1 MNTRLILI
9 TVIASIGGLLFGYD
23 TGVINGTQYFLS
35 KNFDLTA
42 LEKGWVVGSALIGC
56 FVGSAVAGTLSK
68 QYGRKVSLILSAVLF
83 TVSAWGSG
91 LPSFLPQ
98 SVSLLVVF
106 RLIGGLGIGIASMN
120 APMYI
125 SELAPV
131 HIRGRLVTIYQLG
144 IVLGFL
150 LVFLA
155 TYFIGQGQTEDY
167 NVSTGWRIMFWS
179 ELVPSLLFLVLLFIV
194 PKSPRW
200 LFLQGKEQ
208 EARDILIKHQ
218 GEDGIEETIS
228 EISTA
233 IKESEGALSLTD
245 LFKSNVG
252 KIVVIGSML
261 SIIQQFT
268 GINAVLY
275 YGADIFEKAL
285 GFGPD
290 DVLKQQVLLASVNVV
305 CTLIAMYFV
314 DKWGRKPLVLL
325 GCVGMIT
332 GFSLLAVTLMTD
344 NVGLLSLLG
353 ILFFIGSFSLSM
365 GPVVWVLLS
374 EIFPNN
380 ARSIGMSIAV
390 SVQWI
395 ANYLVSQF
403 FPVVVESELNN
414 SPAFNGALPYLLFI
428 GCIAFGIFFTIK
440 YIPETKNKSLEEIES
455 IWNS

>member
-1 MNTRLILI
+1 MNSRLVLI
-9 TVIASIGGLLFGYD
+9 TIVASIGGLLFGYD

-35 KNFDLTA
+35 KHFELTA
-42 LEKGWVVGSALIGC
+42 LEKGWVVGSALLGC
-56 FVGSAVAGTLSK
+56 FAGSAVAGSLSK
-68 QYGRKVSLILSAVLF
+68 RYGRKVSLILSAVLF
-83 TVSAWGSG
+83 TISAWGSG

-98 SVSLLVVF
+98 SVTLLVMF

-125 SELAPV
+125 SELAPESK
-131 HIRGRLVTIYQLG
+131 RGRLVTIYQLG

-155 TYFIGQGQTEDY
+155 TYFIGTGQSESY
-167 NVSTGWRIMFWS
+167 NINSGWRIMFWS
-179 ELVPSLLFLVLLFIV
+179 ELVPSTLFLVLLFLV

-200 LFLQGKEQ
+200 LMMNNRVEEATSVLEQVQGTEQLQ
-208 EARDILIKHQ
+208 
-218 GEDGIEETIS
+218 
-228 EISTA
+228 STVA
-233 IKESEGALSLTD
+233 NITKTIKESEGALTLKQIWASGL
-245 LFKSNVG
+245 G
-252 KIVVIGSML
+252 KVVIIGSML

-305 CTLIAMYFV
+305 CTLIAMALV
-314 DKWGRKPLVLL
+314 DRWGRKPLIIL
-325 GCVGMIT
+325 GSSGMIL
-332 GFSLLAVTLMTD
+332 GFSLLASTLML
-344 NVGLLSLLG
+344 NAVGLWSLLG

-365 GPVVWVLLS
+365 GPIVWVLLS

-380 ARSIGMSIAV
+380 ARSVGMSIAV
-390 SVQWI
+390 SVQWV

-403 FPVVVESELNN
+403 FPVIVDSEVNN
-414 SPAFNGALPYLLFI
+414 SALFNGALPYLLFI
-428 GCIAFGIFFTIK
+428 GCISVGIFFTLR
-440 YIPETKNKSLEEIES
+440 YVPETKNKSLEDIES
-455 IWNS
+455 LWK